1 MPASTRSWANCR
13 PCCSTE
19 VTAPPNTADR
29 HYRPEIDGL
38 RAIAVL
44 AVIANHFSKELLPS
58 GYLGVDVFFVISGY
72 VITASLARRPSNGLR
87 QLLLGFY
94 ARRIRRLVPA
104 LLVCVLLTS
113 LAICLVNPNPGLS
126 LLTGATALFGVSNL
140 YLHQLAIDYFGLTA
154 EFNVF
159 TQTWSLGV
167 EEQFYLLY
175 PLLVWATGFGRAG
188 LARARPLAL
197 AVGGLSFASLLA
209 FLWLSGR
216 DPSGAYFLMPPRLWE
231 LGAGCLIALVL
242 ERAHS
247 RSAALLRRLPALPL
261 LLLLLPLLAAPL
273 SAWVPA
279 TLAAV
284 VLSVLLLAC
293 LQPHTP
299 AWRLLCLPPLRWLG
313 LISYSLYLWHWSVLS
328 LSRWTIGIH
337 GWTIPLQLLAMLLL
351 AAGSYYLV
359 ETPLRQASWSASRI
373 GTVLRGL
380 GLAGAGSGLLLL
392 LGATNER
399 LFLGSARPD
408 VAAAEQPKDC
418 NVSLRPTV
426 ALFADPAC
434 LPRRGARPR
443 LWLVGDSHAAQ
454 FLDAARSYRNG
465 RFEVLPLS
473 GRACL
478 FPATDL
484 ATSHIDAACRSVQA
498 AVARRLLAEVRRGD
512 VVWIGT
518 TQFGHFGGPG
528 ATAADSGL
536 TNAAGQP
543 LTHEQALERYR
554 AALVP
559 LAAELRRRGARVI
572 VTLEGARF
580 NAMRH
585 PLQCVDNW
593 FNRLDPARAG
603 CRVPLAEVELSR
615 RSIQAILAPQ
625 SPGRPAAA
633 YELWDTLLPQ
643 VVCPDGLCRAQGL
656 YADSNHYSR
665 LYAARVF
672 EALTRKHGL

>member
-1 MPASTRSWANCR
+1 MTG
-13 PCCSTE
+13 
-19 VTAPPNTADR
+19 TAPAAPAATT
-29 HYRPEIDGL
+29 YRPEIDGL

-44 AVIANHFSKELLPS
+44 AVIANHVSKDVLPS

-72 VITASLARRPSNGLR
+72 VITASLARRPSASLR

-104 LLVCVLLTS
+104 LLACVLLTG
-113 LAICLVNPNPGLS
+113 LAICLVNPNPGIS

-188 LARARPLAL
+188 MARARPLAL
-197 AVGGLSFASLLA
+197 AVGALSLASLLA

-231 LGAGCLIALVL
+231 MGAGCLVALGL
-242 ERAHS
+242 ERSHS
-247 RSAALLRRLPALPL
+247 RSAALLRRLPALPC

-284 VLSVLLLAC
+284 LLSVLLLAC
-293 LQPHTP
+293 LRPATP
-299 AWRLLCLPPLRWLG
+299 AFRLLTLAPLRWLG
-313 LISYSLYLWHWSVLS
+313 LISYSLYLWHWSVLA

-351 AAGSYYLV
+351 AVASYRLV
-359 ETPLRQASWSASRI
+359 ETPLRHASWSASRA

-392 LGATNER
+392 LGAGNER

-408 VAAAEQPKDC
+408 VTAAEQPKGC
-418 NVSLRPTV
+418 NVSLRPAV
-426 ALFADPAC
+426 AVFADPNC

-454 FLDAARSYRNG
+454 FLDAARAYGNG
-465 RFEVLPLS
+465 RFEVLPLT

-478 FPATDL
+478 FPAADL
-484 ATSHIDAACRSVQA
+484 ATSHIDAACRATQA
-498 AVARRLLAEVRRGD
+498 AVAQRLLAEVRRGD

-528 ATAADSGL
+528 SPAAQSGL
-536 TNAAGQP
+536 TSAAGEP
-543 LTHEQALERYR
+543 LSHEQALERYR
-554 AALVP
+554 AVLVP
-559 LAAELRRRGARVI
+559 LAAALEQRGARVI

-593 FNRLDPARAG
+593 FNRLDPAHAG
-603 CRVPLAEVELSR
+603 CRVPLAEVARSR
-615 RSIQAILAPQ
+615 RSILAILGAGA
-625 SPGRPAAA
+625 SPGG
-633 YELWDTLLPQ
+633 YELWDTLQPQ
-643 VVCPDGLCRAQGL
+643 VVCADGICRAQGL

-672 EALTRKHGL
+672 EQLAKRYGL

>member
-1 MPASTRSWANCR
+1 MTGISPART
-13 PCCSTE
+13 
-19 VTAPPNTADR
+19 
-29 HYRPEIDGL
+29 YRPEIDGL

-72 VITASLARRPSNGLR
+72 VITASLARRPSPGLR
-87 QLLLGFY
+87 PLLLGFY

-104 LLVCVLLTS
+104 LLLCVLLTG
-113 LAICLVNPNPGLS
+113 LAICLVNPNPGIS
-126 LLTGATALFGVSNL
+126 LLTGATALFGLSNL
-140 YLHQLAIDYFGLTA
+140 YLHQLAIDYFGLAA

-159 TQTWSLGV
+159 THTWSLGV

-188 LARARPLAL
+188 MARARSLAL
-197 AVGGLSFASLLA
+197 AIGGLSLASLLA

-231 LGAGCLIALVL
+231 MGAGCLVALLL
-242 ERAHS
+242 ERGHS
-247 RSAALLRRLPALPL
+247 RSAALLRRLPALLPL
-261 LLLLLPLLAAPL
+261 ALLLPLLAAPL
-273 SAWVPA
+273 TAWVPA

-284 VLSVLLLAC
+284 LLSLLLLAG
-293 LQPHTP
+293 LRPATP
-299 AWRLLCLPPLRWLG
+299 AFRLLTLPPLLWLG
-313 LISYSLYLWHWSVLS
+313 LISYSLYLWHWSVLA

-351 AAGSYYLV
+351 ATASYRLV
-359 ETPLRQASWSASRI
+359 ETPLRHASWSASRG

-380 GLAGAGSGLLLL
+380 GLAGLGSGLLLL
-392 LGATNER
+392 LGAGNER

-408 VAAAEQPKDC
+408 VTAAEQPKGC
-418 NVSLRPTV
+418 NISLRPPAAV
-426 ALFADPAC
+426 FSDPAC
-434 LPRRGARPR
+434 LPPRGTRPR

-454 FLDAARSYRNG
+454 FLDAARGYGNG
-465 RFEVLPLS
+465 RFEVLPLT

-478 FPATDL
+478 FPAADL
-484 ATSHIDAACRSVQA
+484 ATTHIDAECRTAQA

-528 ATAADSGL
+528 SPAAQSGL
-536 TNAAGQP
+536 TSAAGEP
-543 LTHEQALERYR
+543 LSHEQALERYR
-554 AALVP
+554 AVLVP
-559 LAAELRRRGARVI
+559 LANALEQRGARVI

-603 CRVPLAEVELSR
+603 CRVPLADVSGNR
-615 RSIQAILAPQ
+615 RAILAILG
-625 SPGRPAAA
+625 SGAGPAS
-633 YELWDTLLPQ
+633 YELWDTLQPE
-643 VVCPDGLCRAQGL
+643 VVCPDGVCRAQGL

-665 LYAARVF
+665 LYAARLF
-672 EALTRKHGL
+672 EQLAKRHGL